1 MKAIAVSSN
10 ASRPE
15 DAIVDV
21 ATQLQAQGARFPADD
36 CASFIFTSPHH
47 AEDPEALSAALG
59 DVFGGT
65 PYIGWIGASAFH
77 NEELSEG
84 MPGLSV
90 LHVAGVPAY
99 ARSVP
104 QGGLG
109 AYVAARLTA
118 DAPMGRSRFLSL
130 SSEDSDAFGI
140 LLTLDE
146 QPAPLAGAMGCR
158 SPSGLS
164 TALGADVSDEPCA
177 TLLTLDNCQMLLG
190 VAQGTRQLG
199 PPREITRVDGQLVFE
214 LDGRPALEMLLRD
227 LPPSLRNNLPKL
239 AGSLFAGLA
248 SLDGSTYLTR
258 NVMGLDPS
266 TGAISVSADPT
277 ANTEMIFALRD
288 GNTARKELDLTLESM
303 FDAMGGRAPLAAVAF
318 TCIGR
323 DESMMGKPG
332 YDVTRI
338 HEMFPETPVV
348 GASVNGEICTFGVNS
363 NVFTYA
369 TVIAALL
376 PED

>member
-10 ASRPE
+10 APHPE
-15 DAIVDV
+15 DAVVDV
-21 ATQLQAQGARFPADD
+21 AAQLQSRGANFSAED
-36 CASFIFTSPHH
+36 CASLVFTSPHH

-59 DVFGGT
+59 DVFNDS

-77 NEELSEG
+77 DAELSEG
-84 MPGLSV
+84 KPGLSV
-90 LHVAGVPAY
+90 LHVSGVSAY
-99 ARSVP
+99 ARTVP
-104 QGGLG
+104 QSGLG

-130 SSEDSDAFGI
+130 SSEETDAFGM

-158 SPSGLS
+158 SPSGFS
-164 TALGADVSDEPCA
+164 TSLGAEVKDEPFA
-177 TLLTLDNCQMLLG
+177 TLLTLDDCQMLLG
-190 VAQGTRQLG
+190 VAQGTRQIG
-199 PPREITRVDGQLVFE
+199 PPREVTKVDGQLVFE

-227 LPPSLRNNLPKL
+227 LPPALRNNLPQL
-239 AGSLFAGLA
+239 AGSLFAGLS
-248 SLDGSTYLTR
+248 SLDGSTFLTR

-266 TGAISVSADPT
+266 TGAISVSADPA
-277 ANTEMIFALRD
+277 ANSELVFALRD

-303 FDAMGGRAPLAAVAF
+303 WDAMGPKSPIAVVGF
-318 TCIGR
+318 TCLGR
-323 DESMMGKPG
+323 DEGMMGKPA
-332 YDVTRI
+332 YDISRI
-338 HEMFPETPVV
+338 AEMFPDTPVV
-348 GASVNGEICTFGVNS
+348 GASVNGEICTFGTNS